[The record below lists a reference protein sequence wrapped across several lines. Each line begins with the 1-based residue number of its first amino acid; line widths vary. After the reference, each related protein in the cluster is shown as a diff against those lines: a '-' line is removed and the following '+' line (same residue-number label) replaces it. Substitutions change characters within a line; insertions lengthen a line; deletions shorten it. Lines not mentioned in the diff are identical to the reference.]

1 MIKHTIDI
9 PERFFPIAQVEVK
22 YAEQP
27 NVCMYGYDGNEVY
40 DMPEQL
46 SATYLEAKD
55 ELVKSV
61 AKYLLTTYIYLK

>member
-1 MIKHTIDI
+1 
-9 PERFFPIAQVEVK
+9 
-22 YAEQP
+22 
-27 NVCMYGYDGNEVY
+27 MYGYDGNEVY

-46 SATYLEAKD
+46 STTYLEAKD

>member
-9 PERFFPIAQVEVK
+9 PERFFPIAQVEIIYDK
-22 YAEQP
+22 QP
-27 NVCMYGYDGNEVY
+27 SVVMYGYDGNEVY
-40 DMPEQL
+40 YWPDQL
-46 SATYLEAKD
+46 SVTYLEAND